1 MGCPKLT
8 YELEPVCRTRGAE
21 VTREVDRSRD
31 DLKKGVDTGNY
42 YYGARYY
49 DPETSIWLS
58 VDPKAYAFPHLSP
71 YNFMMNNPINVI
83 DPGGDS
89 AWTVNV
95 ETGQRNYVD
104 DRGGAE
110 QQIVSY
116 INNDGHDLGTKII
129 DGGDFYHGQID
140 GGYLASGTN
149 FWNSDGSVN
158 MGLISGNDKLMSS
171 FLSSGNISL
180 DFKTDLLV
188 SSMHQAQNDFFRTG
202 AEVSAYALQQT
213 GDAVALAG
221 YGLTLTGVG
230 APIGV
235 PLAGLGTGMSVAGGG
250 IQAGLHF
257 MDGNNGAGARTLLFT
272 AGSAGATALPGK
284 GLGYEILRQNLGL
297 KISGANR
304 LIGD

>member
-1 MGCPKLT
+1 VLESQRQWGDFYDTRFKFNGK
-8 YELEPVCRTRGAE
+8 EL
-21 VTREVDRSRD
+21 D
-31 DLKKGVDTGNY
+31 DETGNY
-42 YYGARYY
+42 YYGARYM
-49 DPETSIWLS
+49 DPKTSIWLS

-83 DPGGDS
+83 DPRGDS

-116 INNDGHDLGTKII
+116 INNDGHDLGTKVI
-129 DGGDFYHGQID
+129 DGGDFHHGKID

-149 FWNSDGSVN
+149 LWVSDGSVN
-158 MGLISGNDKLMSS
+158 FGAIAQNEGMTKSLMSS
-171 FLSSGNISL
+171 GKRSL
-180 DFKTDLLV
+180 DFKLDLM
-188 SSMHQAQNDFFRTG
+188 SASIGEAQADFLRTG

-213 GDAVALAG
+213 GDVAALAG

-230 APIGV
+230 APIGI

-257 MDGNNGAGARTLLFT
+257 MDGNNGAGAKTLLFT

-284 GLGYEILRQNLGL
+284 GLGYEVLRQNLGL